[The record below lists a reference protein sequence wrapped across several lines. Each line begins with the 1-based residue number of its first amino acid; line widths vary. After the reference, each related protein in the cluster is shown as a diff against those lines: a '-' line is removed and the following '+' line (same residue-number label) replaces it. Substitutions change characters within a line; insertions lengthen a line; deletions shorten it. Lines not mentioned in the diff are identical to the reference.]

1 MSNCAGNEFDTYAKV
16 LVNAAGPFCDSVR
29 NMADK
34 EAKQM
39 ICPSSGVH
47 IVLPDYYSPQGMG
60 LIVPK
65 TKDGRVV
72 FMLPWLG
79 RTVAGTTDSNT
90 DITMLP
96 EPHEDEIQFILDAIS
111 DYLNVKVCK
120 FPCPESY
127 IPKQSSFLYYNFISV
142 FLVFLLYSF
151 QRSAVSQTA
160 KEKKLYLHYLLSQF
174 QL

>member
-1 MSNCAGNEFDTYAKV
+1 MVTSIVMILTAFQSVPGKEFDTYAKV
-16 LVNAAGPFCDSVR
+16 IINAAGPFCDSVR
-29 NMADK
+29 KMADK
-34 EAKQM
+34 DVRPI

-47 IVLPDYYSPQGMG
+47 IVLPDYYSPEGMG

-90 DITMLP
+90 SITLLP

-111 DYLNVKVCK
+111 DYLNVKVC
-120 FPCPESY
+120 FYCQCCSLLC
-127 IPKQSSFLYYNFISV
+127 LYP
-142 FLVFLLYSF
+142 
-151 QRSAVSQTA
+151 AP
-160 KEKKLYLHYLLSQF
+160 
-174 QL
+174 